1 MSVGGPPPAPNRDGD
16 TLAHAVGVLRRRWL
30 VIALSVLAC
39 IVVAVGKQASSTDR
53 YTATASVAFGTS
65 ALSTAALEVD
75 VGGDSPEREAAT
87 NVLVAQSPEV
97 AAAVIRELG
106 LSISPGDLLDAVQV
120 AAAANANVLDISAD
134 AEDPA
139 TAARVANAFADQY
152 IEFQAQTQI
161 NGIAS
166 AERDLGLQ
174 LDALPEGSPERAAIE
189 ASLQRLAQLRAVAN
203 GDARVI
209 GRAAQPDS
217 PSGLGVKTTALLG
230 ALIGLAIGLTVAF
243 VLEAIDRRVE
253 TIDDFEREYRLQALA
268 AVPQTAFRRRRAVD
282 RRGQLEPYRILRSA
296 LDFAAVTRTL
306 DSILVTSAMPGEG
319 KTTVAVDLAQA
330 IALAGR
336 RVTLVELDLRRP
348 TFTEHFDLDP
358 HDGVTTALLDP
369 SRSPRDL
376 IVSPL
381 PDVPDLGVLPAGEL
395 PPNPSELLSSQALL
409 DLLAELNDG
418 ETTLVI
424 DAPPLNPVADAQELL
439 SNPNVHGAL
448 IVARERKTTRDEVRQ
463 ARAILDRPMVQLL
476 GIVVTGMRD
485 ERRYGY
491 GVVAREDELG
501 PLDHAVETPVPPR
514 RARRRSRS

>member
-1 MSVGGPPPAPNRDGD
+1 MSVGDPPAPGRDSD
-16 TLAHAVGVLRRRWL
+16 TLAHALGVMRRRWL
-30 VIALSVLAC
+30 VIALCVLAC
-39 IVVAVGKQASSTDR
+39 VVVAVGQQASSTDR
-53 YTATASVAFGTS
+53 YTATANVAFGTS
-65 ALSTAALEVD
+65 GLSTAALQVD
-75 VGGDSPEREAAT
+75 VGSDNPEREAAT

-97 AAAVIRELG
+97 AEAVIRQLG
-106 LSISPGDLLDAVQV
+106 LPMSPSDLLDAVQV

-134 AEDPA
+134 AEDPE
-139 TAARVANAFADQY
+139 TAARVANAFADEY
-152 IEFQAQTQI
+152 IDFQAQTQL

-166 AERDLGLQ
+166 AERDLTAQ
-174 LDALPEGSPERAAIE
+174 MQTLPIGSPEREAVE

-209 GRAAQPDS
+209 GRASSPDE
-217 PSGLGVKTTALLG
+217 PSGLGLRTTALLG
-230 ALIGLAIGLTVAF
+230 AIIGLAIGLTVAF

-253 TIDDFEREYRLQALA
+253 TIEDFEREYRLQALA
-268 AVPQTAFRRRRAVD
+268 AVPQAAFRRRRAVD

-336 RVTLVELDLRRP
+336 RVTLIELDLRRP
-348 TFTEHFDLDP
+348 TFSQHFELDARE
-358 HDGVTTALLDP
+358 GVTTALLDP

-376 IVSPL
+376 IVAPL

-448 IVARERKTTRDEVRQ
+448 IVARERKTTRDQVRQ
-463 ARAILDRPMVQLL
+463 ARAILDRHMVQLL
-476 GIVVTGMRD
+476 GIVVTGIRD

-491 GVVAREDELG
+491 GVRPREEELG
-501 PLDHAVETPVPPR
+501 PLDRVVETPVPPR